1 MRPTRHPSRGFTL
14 VEIMVVV
21 AILGIIAALITGVAS
36 TPYTANPR
44 SVADQIN
51 ATLNLA
57 RMRAVSTRRW
67 HRVEV
72 TGPAATVPNTV
83 MLWQFSE
90 AGMRTPDASLCNP
103 GPPAINCWQIVEQT
117 TLPRT
122 IVVRGA
128 SVTPYAAAG
137 VATVVENTALDF
149 PIDFRPD
156 GSSSGGTL
164 FLNSREG
171 RQKYRLVIYSAT
183 GSAYARAAW

>member
-1 MRPTRHPSRGFTL
+1 MRPTRHRTRGFTL
-14 VEIMVVV
+14 VELMVVV
-21 AILGIIAALITGVAS
+21 AILGIVAALISGVGS

-57 RMRAVSTRRW
+57 KMRSVSTRRW

-72 TGPAATVPNTV
+72 TGPAAPLPNTV
-83 MLWQFSE
+83 TLWQFSE
-90 AGMRTPDASLCNP
+90 AGMRTPDDSGCNP
-103 GPPAINCWQIVEQT
+103 GPPASNCWQVVEQT

-122 IVVRGA
+122 IVIRGA
-128 SVTPYAAAG
+128 SATPFAAAG
-137 VATVVENTALDF
+137 AATVIENAALDF

-164 FLNSREG
+164 FLDSMSRT
-171 RQKYRLVIYSAT
+171 QPYRLVVYSAT
-183 GSAYARAAW
+183 GSAYARARW